1 MIVQLT
7 GTLVSVSPSR
17 VVLDVGGV
25 GYEMGVSS
33 STAAALPE
41 TGSSGVTLL
50 TRLVMRDGSASLYG
64 FLRNEERVLFDK
76 LCQVSG
82 VGPRLALAVLST
94 FQAPDLARIALAG
107 DAKRMAEVPGV
118 GKKLAGRL
126 VLELASAFEADVEL
140 QGVAGMAPA
149 AGAEEPA
156 VAEEGVAAEVTAAL
170 LQMGFTSQ
178 EAELALDGMDDDTA
192 ADASAALAFA
202 LRRLGGG
209 R

>member
-1 MIVQLT
+1 
-7 GTLVSVSPSR
+7 
-17 VVLDVGGV
+17 
-25 GYEMGVSS
+25 
-33 STAAALPE
+33 
-41 TGSSGVTLL
+41 
-50 TRLVMRDGSASLYG
+50 
-64 FLRNEERVLFDK
+64 
-76 LCQVSG
+76 
-82 VGPRLALAVLST
+82 
-94 FQAPDLARIALAG
+94 
-107 DAKRMAEVPGV
+107 MAEVPGV